1 MKSLAYDLA
10 RAELDMLLDCVACN
24 QVTASAATVYK
35 SRAICIVADASEEA
49 SSEEHEELQILE
61 ASTLSYIDQQ
71 IDKYTKALA
80 QEESLDLQ
88 SAFASVPNV
97 TCTASGVSVP
107 CTYHVV
113 LSRLDNTRLKR
124 VIEATENIPKALH
137 VIKGMSD
144 NTETHVSY
152 DLTPDSLA
160 FIKHTINGMSQ
171 DRTAKA
177 LRKAFGSLL

>member
-10 RAELDMLLDCVACN
+10 KAELDMLLDCVACN

-35 SRAICIVADASEEA
+35 SRATCIVADAVA
-49 SSEEHEELQILE
+49 GADIDEHEELQLLE

-71 IDKYTKALA
+71 VDKYAKALA
-80 QEESLDLQ
+80 QEAPLDLH
-88 SAFASVPNV
+88 SVFASVPNV

-137 VIKGMSD
+137 VIKGMTD
-144 NTETHVSY
+144 TTETHVSY

-177 LRKAFGSLL
+177 LRKAFGALL